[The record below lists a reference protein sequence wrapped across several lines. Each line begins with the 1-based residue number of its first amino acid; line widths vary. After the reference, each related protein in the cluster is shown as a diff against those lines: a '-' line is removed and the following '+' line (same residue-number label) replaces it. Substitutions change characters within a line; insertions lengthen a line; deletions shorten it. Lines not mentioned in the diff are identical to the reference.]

1 MNKCADSVNS
11 CSYTLYIQDDGTEV
25 RQEKRKFKSSDE
37 AIRAAMY
44 MNMKETTIHKFVA
57 YKCIK
62 CSNYHIGHTSKLL
75 SEKDRKKAKQ
85 FVKYNLIIK
94 QNKNGY
100 DRKH

>member
-1 MNKCADSVNS
+1 MNKCADSENS
-11 CSYTLYIQDDGTEV
+11 CSYTLHLQDGAEV
-25 RQEKRKFKSSDE
+25 RREKIKFKSSDE

-62 CSNYHIGHTSKLL
+62 CGNYHIGHTSKLL

-85 FVKYNLIIK
+85 FVEYNLIIK

-100 DRKH
+100 GRKH